1 MVHIC
6 NFCLGKVFHNNVFL
20 MFSRFGDDITI
31 YVLYDGISDNC
42 SCRGPSIKDVRTLG
56 GEGGQE
62 KAEKCG
68 HGKGVVSQMWKSA
81 WKKIIA
87 TIFVKFTQ
95 INEIFC
101 IFVWPIMPVC
111 HIYFVVNPIF
121 WNAIIEIV

>member
-6 NFCLGKVFHNNVFL
+6 NFCLGKVFDNNVFL

-95 INEIFC
+95 INDQPNVNRPGQGEGVPKISKKK
-101 IFVWPIMPVC
+101 FVRASFMDDP
-111 HIYFVVNPIF
+111 
-121 WNAIIEIV
+121 